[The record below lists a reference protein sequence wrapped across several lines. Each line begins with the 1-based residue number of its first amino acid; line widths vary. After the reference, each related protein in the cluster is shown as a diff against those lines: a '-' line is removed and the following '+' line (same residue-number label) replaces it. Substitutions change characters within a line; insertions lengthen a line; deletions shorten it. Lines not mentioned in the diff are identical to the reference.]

1 MTPEAL
7 IAWAEEKQRVMYGYA
22 LQAGN
27 RNDEEACQYF
37 LGQRD
42 AFGSLI
48 RHLKSPTLHMDIP
61 A

>member
-1 MTPEAL
+1 MIENLTL
-7 IAWAEEKQRVMYGYA
+7 WAEEKQRETYGYA
-22 LQAGN
+22 LSAGN
-27 RNDEEACQYF
+27 RNDEEACQYW

-48 RHLKSPTLHMDIP
+48 RHLKSPILHEDIR